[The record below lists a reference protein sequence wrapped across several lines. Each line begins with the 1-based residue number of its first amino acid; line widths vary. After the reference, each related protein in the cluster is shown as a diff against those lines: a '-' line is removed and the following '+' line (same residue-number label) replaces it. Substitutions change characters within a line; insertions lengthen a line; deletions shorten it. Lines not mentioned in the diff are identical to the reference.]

1 MAAATPATLFVPRS
15 RHVSQSPT
23 ELTLSYPGSEDTT
36 AISLFSGSLPSS
48 TFQSKET
55 SRPLPLA
62 VPWPGI
68 LIVPPDLPREAG
80 SGASKQL
87 QEPHGPRKPSRRDS
101 QIQDSF
107 QSVSSIT
114 PLHKLFPIAQL
125 WGSVF
130 PWKAR
135 GSLGMGEQDP
145 ARQAQAVQ
153 SSRKERLGI
162 PGPLNIAHT
171 PGSAA
176 SLNRL

>member
-36 AISLFSGSLPSS
+36 AVSLFSGSLPSS

-62 VPWPGI
+62 VPRPEI
-68 LIVPPDLPREAG
+68 PIVPPDLPREAG

-87 QEPHGPRKPSRRDS
+87 QEPHGPRKPSRWDS

-107 QSVSSIT
+107 QSASSIT
-114 PLHKLFPIAQL
+114 LLRKLFPIAQL
-125 WGSVF
+125 WGQSSLGR
-130 PWKAR
+130 PGEAWGR
-135 GSLGMGEQDP
+135 GSKTQPDRH
-145 ARQAQAVQ
+145 RQCKVQ
-153 SSRKERLGI
+153 GKNVL
-162 PGPLNIAHT
+162 
-171 PGSAA
+171 A
-176 SLNRL
+176 SLARRTLPTPLELPPL